1 VSAAAGFLRPRHALL
16 AALLGLAGC
25 TGELPQLDAL
35 SGPSAE
41 AATGAATPDA
51 PFNPFGEAPAVAAGG
66 REVIHNP
73 SLAEILKPGALP
85 EMVLGSSD
93 APVVMVQYASLSCPY
108 CRKFHLETFPTLK
121 RELIDTGKL
130 RYVLRA
136 EFPIGKQ
143 AGLATIALRCAP
155 AEKYFTLYDKFMSG
169 QASWVSQEVRPE
181 PIFKIAAQVGMTQA
195 QFDSCRQNRG
205 MIAALNAIKERGRT
219 LGVVGTPTFFLDGKL
234 IPSVIGMPAIHAIV
248 DPVLA
253 GRLAQSGA
261 AGRAR

>member
-1 VSAAAGFLRPRHALL
+1 MA
-16 AALLGLAGC
+16 
-25 TGELPQLDAL
+25 
-35 SGPSAE
+35 
-41 AATGAATPDA
+41 GAATPDTS
-51 PFNPFGEAPAVAAGG
+51 PFNPFGEAAITAPGG

-73 SLAEILKPGALP
+73 STAEILKPGALP
-85 EMVLGSSD
+85 EMALGRED
-93 APVVMVQYASLSCPY
+93 APVVLVQYASLSCPY
-108 CRKFHLETFPTLK
+108 CRKFHVATFPALK

-155 AEKYFTLYDKFMSG
+155 PQSYFALYDKFMVG

-181 PIFKIAAQVGMTQA
+181 PIFKIAAGVGMTQV

-234 IPSVIGMPAIHAIV
+234 IQSVIGMPEIHAIV

-253 GRLAQSGA
+253 GRLAQSEA
-261 AGRAR
+261 ASRAH